1 MTAVSRLASPSQNLI
16 ALLTGLFLLFIPS
29 RIYEFVS
36 VAISHSLTS
45 RWELFFLS
53 GMIYDLLFVLSVGV
67 VVTVP
72 FLVLS
77 FWHLKTARIFF
88 AFIGGIILIIHLGL
102 LGYFINTNIPL
113 GADFYGYSWQ
123 EINLTVSAS
132 NGLSIWTVIPFLIIL
147 CLAAA
152 VFVYSK
158 RVTVPRNVIIS
169 FYVLLFFS
177 LIFGSEL
184 SPTPGQFESEANF
197 NLAINKSSFFY
208 EKSWNYFTASE
219 IHSPASHSN
228 QYPMYRTI
236 AYHDVL
242 GKFFARSSENPN
254 LVFIIVEGL
263 GRDFVGEGAM
273 YGGFTPFIDSLTTR
287 SLYWENFL
295 STAGRTFNVLPSEFG
310 SLPYSAHGFTELGGL
325 MPNHLTLISLLKQQG
340 YFTSFFYGGDANF
353 DLQDVFLDRQG
364 IDYILNQNQFGPSY
378 QRSTSNEEG
387 FTWGYYDGDV
397 FKKSLEIRDA
407 QNKSPRL
414 DIYLTLTTHEPF
426 IPPNKEMYWRRFDE
440 RLATLPLSEDKK
452 KLYREYREVFATLL
466 YFDDALREFFK
477 EYEKRSDFNRTI
489 FFITGDHRLIP
500 LPIGEQID
508 RFHVPFIIYS
518 HLLREPRK
526 FSSISTHSDV
536 TPTVLAFLH
545 VNYGIDIPAKASWLS
560 SGIDTARGF
569 SNIHSMPIMRNKSEL
584 IDYIDG
590 TSYIAG
596 EQTFKLKPGMVAE
609 QVEND
614 SLFSALHRK
623 LELFKQLN
631 NYVCEHNHL
640 YPDTLFHEQHASN
653 NAMDDSAFASL
664 KIDSLNSDEL
674 FERARTAAFN
684 NRHDEARVICR
695 RLLRTNPRNSD
706 VRMLL
711 GRTFAW
717 DKDYVI
723 ARSMYF
729 EVLRQMPSN
738 VDALSALADIE
749 LWSSNNERA
758 LALMDSSLIDHP
770 ESEALLVRKA
780 RALADL
786 SRTNEAKNTLRKV
799 LKLNP
804 RNEEAVPL
812 KKRLGL

>member
-1 MTAVSRLASPSQNLI
+1 
-16 ALLTGLFLLFIPS
+16 
-29 RIYEFVS
+29 
-36 VAISHSLTS
+36 
-45 RWELFFLS
+45 
-53 GMIYDLLFVLSVGV
+53 
-67 VVTVP
+67 
-72 FLVLS
+72 
-77 FWHLKTARIFF
+77 
-88 AFIGGIILIIHLGL
+88 
-102 LGYFINTNIPL
+102 
-113 GADFYGYSWQ
+113 
-123 EINLTVSAS
+123 
-132 NGLSIWTVIPFLIIL
+132 
-147 CLAAA
+147 

-158 RVTVPRNVIIS
+158 RVNVPRNVNIS

-177 LIFGSEL
+177 LLFGSEL
-184 SPTPGQFESEANF
+184 SPTPDQFESEANF

-219 IHSPASHSN
+219 INSPAAYSN
-228 QYPMYRTI
+228 QYPMFRTI

-242 GKFFARSSENPN
+242 GKFFTRSSENPN

-263 GRDFVGEGAM
+263 GRDFVGDGAM
-273 YGGFTPFIDSLTTR
+273 YGGFTPFIDSLTKR

-295 STAGRTFNVLPSEFG
+295 STAGRTFNVLPSVFG
-310 SLPYSAHGFTELGGL
+310 SLPYSAHGFMELGGQ
-325 MPNHLTLISLLKQQG
+325 MPTHLTLISLLKQQG
-340 YFTSFFYGGDANF
+340 YFTSFFYGGNANF

-364 IDYILNQNQFGPSY
+364 IDYILDQNKFGPSY
-378 QRSTSNEEG
+378 QHAASDEHG
-387 FTWGYYDGDV
+387 FTWGYDDGDV
-397 FKKSLEIRDA
+397 FKRSLEIRDT
-407 QNKSPRL
+407 QKKSPRL
-414 DIYLTLTTHEPF
+414 DIYLTLSTHEPF
-426 IPPNKEMYWRRFDE
+426 IPPCKEMYWKRFDE
-440 RLATLPLSEDKK
+440 RLAVLPLSEDRK

-466 YFDDALREFFK
+466 YFDDALREFIMD
-477 EYEKRSDFNRTI
+477 YEQRSDFNRTI

-518 HLLREPRK
+518 PMLREPRK

-545 VNYGIDIPAKASWLS
+545 GNYDIDIPAKASWLS

-569 SNIHSMPIMRNKSEL
+569 RNIHSMPIMRNKSEL

-596 EQTFKLKPGMVAE
+596 EQTFKLKPGMAAE

-614 SLFSALHRK
+614 SLSSALHGK
-623 LELFKQLN
+623 LELFKRLN
-631 NYVCEHNHL
+631 NYVCAYNRL
-640 YPDTLFHEQHASN
+640 YPDTLPNGQHASN
-653 NAMDDSAFASL
+653 YLQDDSAFASL

-695 RLLRTNPRNSD
+695 RLLRINPRNTD

-749 LWSSNNERA
+749 LWSGNNERA
-758 LALMDSSLIDHP
+758 LALTDSSLIDHP

-780 RALADL
+780 RALTNL
-786 SRTNEAKNTLRKV
+786 GRTNEAKSSLRKAQ
-799 LKLNP
+799 KLNP
-804 RNEEAVPL
+804 KNEEATTL
-812 KKRLGL
+812 KRRLGL